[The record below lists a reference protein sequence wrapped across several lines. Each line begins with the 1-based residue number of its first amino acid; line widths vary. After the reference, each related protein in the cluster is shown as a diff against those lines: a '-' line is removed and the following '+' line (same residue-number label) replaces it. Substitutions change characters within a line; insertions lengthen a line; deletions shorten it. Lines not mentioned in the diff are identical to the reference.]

1 MFTIGSLT
9 KQFKLSRST
18 LLYYDKIG
26 LLKPSKRTD
35 SNYRLYSNEDVEK
48 LRTIIRHRDAGISLE
63 DISKLLDIEK
73 NNTTHILTERL
84 KNIQNEIKILKK
96 QESMI
101 LAVLIEKVK
110 TNDSEMFDRR
120 SWTELLVSLG
130 FSHEDSMKWHRDFE
144 RDSSEEHE
152 AFLHAIGMS
161 EEEIKKLRLLIVE

>member
-26 LLKPSKRTD
+26 LLNPSGRTD
-35 SNYRLYSNEDVEK
+35 SNYRFYSNEDVEK
-48 LRTIIRHRDAGISLE
+48 LRTIIRHRDAGIPLE
-63 DISKLLDIEK
+63 DIAKLFGVEK
-73 NNTTHILTERL
+73 NNITDILKERL

-110 TNDSEMFDRR
+110 TGDLEIFDRI

-130 FSHEDSMKWHRDFE
+130 FSHEDMMKWHRDFD
-144 RDSSEEHE
+144 RDSSEEHD

-161 EEEIKKLRLLIVE
+161 EEEIKKLKLLLSE

>member
-1 MFTIGSLT
+1 MFTIGFLT

-26 LLKPSKRTD
+26 LLKPSGRTN

-48 LRTIIRHRDAGISLE
+48 LRAIIKYKDAGISLE
-63 DISKLLDIEK
+63 DIAKLFDIEK
-73 NNTTHILTERL
+73 NNITDILTERL

-110 TNDSEMFDRR
+110 MSDTKMFDRI

-130 FSHEDSMKWHRDFE
+130 FSHEDMIKWHRDFE
-144 RDSSEEHE
+144 RDSPKEHD
-152 AFLHAIGMS
+152 AFLRAIGMS
-161 EEEIKKLRLLIVE
+161 EDEIKKLRLLLLE